1 MIVMA
6 PVIYTAAVDFTLNML
21 VEGFG
26 PETRAILLLP
36 PRWLIV
42 IFISTDV
49 LSGWSPPS
57 TAGLPGYFLWGEQGH
72 GSDLISCGTDYW
84 SWTGWCF
91 DISLFRRWIG
101 CCVI

>member
-26 PETRAILLLP
+26 PETRSILLLP
-36 PRWLIV
+36 PRWVII

-49 LSGWSPPS
+49 LSGES
-57 TAGLPGYFLWGEQGH
+57 
-72 GSDLISCGTDYW
+72 
-84 SWTGWCF
+84 
-91 DISLFRRWIG
+91 
-101 CCVI
+101 

>member
-26 PETRAILLLP
+26 PETRGILLLP

-49 LSGWSPPS
+49 LSGESMPV
-57 TAGLPGYFLWGEQGH
+57 A
-72 GSDLISCGTDYW
+72 
-84 SWTGWCF
+84 
-91 DISLFRRWIG
+91 
-101 CCVI
+101 

>member
-26 PETRAILLLP
+26 PETQAILLLP
-36 PRWLIV
+36 PRCLIV

-49 LSGWSPPS
+49 LSGTPLLSFPSLTSRSPQCTLSVMPFPIALVGICSWSYS
-57 TAGLPGYFLWGEQGH
+57 VSREA
-72 GSDLISCGTDYW
+72 D
-84 SWTGWCF
+84 
-91 DISLFRRWIG
+91 
-101 CCVI
+101 